1 MHTIKKHIHKIIISQ
16 KGKMYPY
23 ERMVL
28 QYQNQTPNHQD
39 GGESRHTVTME
50 MKEEDEDETHK
61 DDEEKEKALGF
72 QSG

>member
-1 MHTIKKHIHKIIISQ
+1 
-16 KGKMYPY
+16 MYPY
-23 ERMVL
+23 ERMAL